1 MTDDNTPDNGKK
13 SVAPHPWH
21 VYLLQ
26 CADGSLYA
34 GSTND
39 LGRRLRQHNGE
50 LTGGARYTRV
60 RRPVVHL
67 WSQSVSDRST
77 ACRLEARIKA
87 MTRRQKMA
95 VVRGDVV
102 LFEAPNTW
110 D

>member
-13 SVAPHPWH
+13 SVIRHLWH

-34 GSTND
+34 GSTTD

-50 LTGGARYTRV
+50 LRGGARYTRV

-87 MTRRQKMA
+87 MTRQQKMA